1 MNLPQAIHPED
12 ILLLCHMYES
22 SPKPFQAEVAIR
34 AESLPGLLSRLT
46 WQPSGEHPRR
56 HVAWKIRNQVKVKA
70 DAALQKHLVFLESK
84 LCIFCIL
91 SRSHTVTVVLHTTL
105 QLFAGNWFLIH
116 ASYQPEGSCLPDWMD
131 HWDTLGEN
139 RTQHGIRFWS
149 KLHISHLSLQ
159 HLSTWTHFNRLHP
172 DQSGL
177 FKQMV
182 HIMMQLAWVNGFCV
196 FFVFSPAIL

>member
-84 LCIFCIL
+84 LCIFCIF

-105 QLFAGNWFLIH
+105 QLFAGN
-116 ASYQPEGSCLPDWMD
+116 
-131 HWDTLGEN
+131 
-139 RTQHGIRFWS
+139 
-149 KLHISHLSLQ
+149 
-159 HLSTWTHFNRLHP
+159 
-172 DQSGL
+172 
-177 FKQMV
+177 
-182 HIMMQLAWVNGFCV
+182 
-196 FFVFSPAIL
+196 